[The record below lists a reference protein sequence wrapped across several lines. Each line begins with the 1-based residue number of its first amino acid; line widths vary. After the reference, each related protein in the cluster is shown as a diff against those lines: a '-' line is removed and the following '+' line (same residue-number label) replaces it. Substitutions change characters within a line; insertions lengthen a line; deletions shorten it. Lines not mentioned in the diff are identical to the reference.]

1 MPLSIKNLT
10 KYMQINP
17 ESDFST
23 TYPEWDTRY
32 EKINATLKHFGIT
45 PSYGDN
51 SPYLA
56 KNPRELRKIINMYF
70 TKYYKT
76 YRIIYGTFKQEC
88 KIPNV
93 LPNQNIYDAKL
104 HREHTT
110 IDWCPELALWSFYDR
125 IEQHFH
131 ITIPSQETKR
141 LDTLHKWCEYIAIV
155 RGITI
160 PQNTK

>member
-1 MPLSIKNLT
+1 
-10 KYMQINP
+10 MQINP

-23 TYPEWDTRY
+23 TYPEWNTRY
-32 EKINATLKHFGIT
+32 KEINATLKHFGIT
-45 PSYGDN
+45 LSYGDN

-56 KNPRELRKIINMYF
+56 KNPRELRKIINTYF

-76 YRIIYGTFKQEC
+76 YRIIYRTFKQEC
-88 KIPNV
+88 NIPNV

-110 IDWCPELALWSFYDR
+110 IDWCPELALCSFYDR
-125 IEQHFH
+125 IEQQFH
-131 ITIPSQETKR
+131 IIIPSQETEQ
-141 LDTLHKWCEYIAIV
+141 LDTLRKWCNYIATV

>member
-1 MPLSIKNLT
+1 
-10 KYMQINP
+10 MQINP

-23 TYPEWDTRY
+23 TYPEWNTRY

-56 KNPRELRKIINMYF
+56 KNPRELRKIINTYF
-70 TKYYKT
+70 TEYYKT
-76 YRIIYGTFKQEC
+76 YRIVYGTFKQEC
-88 KIPNV
+88 LIPHIA
-93 LPNQNIYDAKL
+93 PDQNIYDAKL

-110 IDWCPELALWSFYDR
+110 IDWCPELALCSFFYKIEKRFR
-125 IEQHFH
+125 I
-131 ITIPSQETKR
+131 IIPEEKASE
-141 LDTLHKWCEYIAIV
+141 LDTLHKWCNYIATTKE
-155 RGITI
+155 ITI